1 MDLKKEEIM
10 KTFECIAHS
19 GNTGKEIV
27 IMVRA
32 GDSSKARM
40 DALNTLPMVCSIM
53 LDRNTQPIQGNTIS
67 CACKARVPISMT
79 SSPSRNTE
87 ISQGAAK

>member
-1 MDLKKEEIM
+1 M

-32 GDSSKARM
+32 IDSSKAKM
-40 DALNTLPMVCSIM
+40 DALVQARQQFGS
-53 LDRNTQPIQGNTIS
+53 GAGAVTIVS
-67 CACKARVPISMT
+67 
-79 SSPSRNTE
+79 
-87 ISQGAAK
+87 AKEV